1 MPRSTIPKIRKAE
14 ADRHAEN
21 LREGISIYYIWVNI
35 YVSDIG
41 NLDTSSCFARY
52 SDAVNQARTLKKD
65 GFSYVYTV
73 LLYPY
78 GNKSLQATRIYNLLK
93 EEDLNDGSR
102 YEKEAEM
109 MFDLSK
115 MDQYPS

>member
-1 MPRSTIPKIRKAE
+1 MARSMIAKVRNAE
-14 ADRHAEN
+14 AERHAEN

-93 EEDLNDGSR
+93 EDDFADGYR

-115 MDQYPS
+115 MEKYPS